1 MPYDIVKFNKGFKVC
16 KSDNHNECLSNKELS
31 LDKAVNQRRAVYR
44 REHLGKSRSRSRSRS
59 RSKSGG
65 VTVYTRRGRELN
77 YQNGKITDTR
87 TNKVISTSGA
97 KYTVNKPR

>member
-44 REHLGKSRSRSRSRS
+44 REYMGKSRSRSRSRS
-59 RSKSGG
+59 RSPG
-65 VTVYTRRGRELN
+65 VTVYTRRGKELK
-77 YQNGKITDTR
+77 YQNGKIIEAR

-97 KYTVNKPR
+97 KYTVNKPRK